1 MIFGFLTVKYINSIV
16 LTYSMA
22 TTISISEDMKEKLK
36 NIGRTGDSYE
46 DVIRRMYEMTRKNIL
61 LAYLYDA
68 SDSVPIEE
76 AIAQA
81 KVKWHK

>member
-1 MIFGFLTVKYINSIV
+1 MA

-22 TTISISEDMKEKLK
+22 TTISISEDMKSKLR

-46 DVIRRMYEMTRKNIL
+46 DVIRRMYEITRKNIL
-61 LAYLYDA
+61 LAYLYDT
-68 SDSVPIEE
+68 SDSIPIED

-81 KVKWHK
+81 KAKWQK